1 MSILG
6 IDVGGSGIKGAPVD
20 LPSGRLLTE
29 RHKML
34 TPQPATPAAVAA
46 AVAEVARKFDPAE
59 RVGVA
64 VPAVIKQGVAYT
76 AANIDPE
83 WVGCDIQGVFSVAL
97 GARVTVLNDADA
109 AGLAEMRFGA
119 GRDVPGT
126 VIMLTLGT
134 GIGSAVFLDG
144 RLVPN
149 TEFGHMEIRGDEAEH
164 RASAQA
170 RKNNHLSWT
179 KWAARVSQVLVALEQ
194 LVWPDLFII
203 GGGVSRKSDKFLPLL
218 KCQTRVV
225 PAALGNDAGIV
236 GAALAAQEAAADVL
250 AVRE

>member
-20 LPSGRLLTE
+20 LATGNLMTDRF
-29 RHKML
+29 KML
-34 TPQPATPAAVAA
+34 TPQPATPAAVSA
-46 AVAEVARKFDPAE
+46 AVAEVARQFGPAQ
-59 RVGVA
+59 RIGVA
-64 VPAVIKQGVAYT
+64 VPAVVKQGVAHT

-83 WVGCDIQGVFSVAL
+83 WIGCDIGRLFAVAL
-97 GARVTVLNDADA
+97 GAPVAVLNDADA
-109 AGLAEMRFGA
+109 AGLAEMRYGA

-126 VIMLTLGT
+126 VVMLTLGT

-149 TEFGHMEIRGDEAEH
+149 TEFGHMEIRGAEAEH

-170 RKNNHLSWT
+170 RKNDHLSWT

-236 GAALAAQEAAADVL
+236 GAALASVES
-250 AVRE
+250 